1 MNYEAFLIR
10 TIFFNQISVELT
22 ENVNPTFRPSYI
34 KGLRDLERE
43 KETYP
48 VCCKPRII
56 AIITPS
62 H

>member
-43 KETYP
+43 KPTQFA
-48 VCCKPRII
+48 V
-56 AIITPS
+56 S
-62 H
+62 HELLS